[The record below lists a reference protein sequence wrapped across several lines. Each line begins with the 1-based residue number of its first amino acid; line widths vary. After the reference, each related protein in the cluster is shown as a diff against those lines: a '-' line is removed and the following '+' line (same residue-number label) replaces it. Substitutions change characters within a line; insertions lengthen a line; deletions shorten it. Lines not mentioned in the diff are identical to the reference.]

1 MPVQHRRANSRRRPP
16 PIGAGRRSIRSSPPR
31 PPPAGRRSVVR
42 SNARQ
47 IAYLAR
53 PRWTTMIRDQWS
65 KVGASPL
72 GALVADDS
80 DECWDRTRRCSRA
93 RISRACVSSVGSSS
107 WAMSET
113 TRPPYIT
120 CFSAGKCLVADSAP
134 YSDGD
139 VHALEGHFGG
149 HPGGQESVSELIPLH
164 ARQPTHST
172 ATC

>member
-1 MPVQHRRANSRRRPP
+1 MRTPRAQCAAASP
-16 PIGAGRRSIRSSPPR
+16 SWSSPSP
-31 PPPAGRRSVVR
+31 SH
-42 SNARQ
+42 SC
-47 IAYLAR
+47 LA
-53 PRWTTMIRDQWS
+53 
-65 KVGASPL
+65 
-72 GALVADDS
+72 ADDS

-139 VHALEGHFGG
+139 VHAPEGHFGG
-149 HPGGQESVSELIPLH
+149 HPGGQESASELIPLH
-164 ARQPTHST
+164 GRQPTHTVRTVALPHVRAVGAAGAAEGRRRGST
-172 ATC
+172 NQWEKGL